1 MGLVLFPQL
10 LNVLRQ
16 ESYLVTS
23 LGRYAYSVE
32 GGEVSLTL
40 KPIGNLLQLFK
51 QKVMKAGIK
60 TEGQRRG
67 V

>member
-1 MGLVLFPQL
+1 MSHPWEDML
-10 LNVLRQ
+10 
-16 ESYLVTS
+16 
-23 LGRYAYSVE
+23 SVE

-40 KPIGNLLQLFK
+40 KPVGNLLQLFK